1 MSQPRLPAGPNRC
14 TPLLSAA
21 LADASD
27 LQRAGAPYDM
37 LRSEVL
43 AVGPAFIVGAT
54 FTITLGPATPWTI
67 PRAHDLAQLRTPSLR
82 HPPNRAAVADD
93 VATPPSSPRLPMV
106 LPWNLSASRPYGS
119 LCS

>member
-27 LQRAGAPYDM
+27 LQRAGAPSDL

-93 VATPPSSPRLPMV
+93 VATPPSSPRLPTV
-106 LPWNLSASRPYGS
+106 PPRNLSTSRPIGS